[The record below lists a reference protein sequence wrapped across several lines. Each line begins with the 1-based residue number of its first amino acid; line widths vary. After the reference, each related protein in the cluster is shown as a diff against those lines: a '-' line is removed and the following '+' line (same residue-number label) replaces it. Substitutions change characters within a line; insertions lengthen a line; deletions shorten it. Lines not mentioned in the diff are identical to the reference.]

1 MYPVSQIL
9 SFSKQIGIKGYGVKP
24 VFQLLQAP
32 QSATPAQLESG
43 DSQFI
48 ASDPFHDIVQII
60 NEADIPEYNKS
71 HMSYFFHLRL
81 SAIK

>member
-1 MYPVSQIL
+1 MNPVSQIL
-9 SFSKQIGIKGYGVKP
+9 SFFKQNGIKGYGFKP
-24 VFQLLQAP
+24 VFQLQQAH
-32 QSATPAQLESG
+32 QSATPAQLKSG

-48 ASDPFHDIVQII
+48 ASAPFHDIVQII
-60 NEADIPEYNKS
+60 NEADIPEYNES